1 MRQILSFLLLLLA
14 DIFVIFGSIFLGIFV
29 KNLIDGSS
37 LFFDIFTYRE
47 YTYVYITI
55 ISLFA
60 YQGIYIR
67 RFDFWH
73 ESKIIIKSCML
84 GFLLCLVFA
93 IENSS
98 FSKVTLL
105 FSFLS
110 MIILLPGF
118 KFIFKRILFYVGIW
132 QKKARILCIENSEE
146 LECAI
151 FNNHY
156 LGYVKAVGKSYDAL
170 LIGYNNIKPKTLNTI
185 IEQNIKDNKEILFT
199 PILNGYDFSRACVYN
214 IFNSRTNLFAIQN
227 SLQSKFNL
235 ILKRLLDLLILLLAL
250 PLLVIIFGVVTLII
264 KIKEPTGDIFFGQ
277 YRIGLGGK
285 IFKCYKFRSMH
296 TDQSFMQE
304 WLDKNSEE
312 VVYYKKYKKYR
323 NDPRVTKIGSFLRKT
338 SLDELP
344 QLVNVLKGEMS
355 LVGPRPCLPNEME
368 DFGEYLPLVLSC
380 KPGLTGL
387 WQVSGRNNVDFATR
401 AQMDT
406 WYMKNW
412 SIWMDIVIIIKTFK
426 VVFLR
431 YGAM

>member
-29 KNLIDGSS
+29 KNLIYGSP

-47 YTYVYITI
+47 YIYVYITI

-73 ESKIIIKSCML
+73 ESKIIIKSCIL
-84 GFLLCLVFA
+84 GFLLCLVLA
-93 IENSS
+93 IENSL

-118 KFIFKRILFYVGIW
+118 KFIFKRIL
-132 QKKARILCIENSEE
+132 
-146 LECAI
+146 
-151 FNNHY
+151 
-156 LGYVKAVGKSYDAL
+156 GKSYDAL

-199 PILNGYDFSRACVYN
+199 PILNSYDFSRACVYN

-250 PLLVIIFGVVTLII
+250 PFLIIIFGVVILII
-264 KIKEPTGDIFFGQ
+264 KVKEPTGDIFFGQ
-277 YRIGLGGK
+277 YRIGLDGK

-387 WQVSGRNNVDFATR
+387 WQVSGRSNVDFATR
-401 AQMDT
+401 AQMDI

-412 SIWMDIVIIIKTFK
+412 NIWMDIVIIIKTFK